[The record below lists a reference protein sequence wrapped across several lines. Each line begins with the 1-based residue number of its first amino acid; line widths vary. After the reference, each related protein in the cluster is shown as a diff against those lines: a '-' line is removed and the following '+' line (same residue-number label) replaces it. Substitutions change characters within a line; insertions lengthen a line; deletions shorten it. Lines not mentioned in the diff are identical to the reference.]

1 MRSAQRRR
9 GQIKIHDILLVTT
22 VVLGGCAIVRADFPV
37 ANPDVSSDAVSI
49 CVFAA
54 NGIVEGQT
62 ARVAASYKTDKSHY
76 AYLVNEG
83 CGKSGV
89 LNVGDM
95 EPILE
100 ETVRN
105 FYDAG
110 DQWCAKNGTQYL
122 CVIEAE
128 IDADIKIIRSQDGKL
143 AAELL
148 KVHAFSFIVPG
159 S

>member
-1 MRSAQRRR
+1 M
-9 GQIKIHDILLVTT
+9 KIHDTLLVTA
-22 VVLGGCAIVRADFPV
+22 VVLGGCAIVRSEFPV
-37 ANPDVSSDAVSI
+37 ANPDVSSDAASI
-49 CVFAA
+49 CVLAA
-54 NGIVEGQT
+54 NGIAEGQT

-76 AYLVNEG
+76 AYLFNAG
-83 CGKSGV
+83 CGNNGI

-110 DQWCAKNGTQYL
+110 DQWCAKKGTLYL
-122 CVIEAE
+122 CVTEAE

-148 KVHAFSFIVPG
+148 KVHEFSFIEPDF
-159 S
+159 